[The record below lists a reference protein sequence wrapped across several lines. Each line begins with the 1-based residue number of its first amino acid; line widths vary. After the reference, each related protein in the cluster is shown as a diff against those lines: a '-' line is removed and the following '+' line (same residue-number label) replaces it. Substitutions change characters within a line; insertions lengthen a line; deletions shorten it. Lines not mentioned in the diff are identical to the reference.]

1 MLISYRPENENPPRE
16 AGISLGLL
24 NEKTKQYDTLR
35 LVPGLN
41 RDVDPELWSRA
52 KQLKEITN
60 RLAMKV
66 IEEITEL
73 EEIPDTSTTEITTL
87 SVDKVQQVVELTHD
101 LNLLDKW
108 FEADKRVRVRNAIQR
123 RIIEIKSGRA

>member
-16 AGISLGLL
+16 AGISFGLY
-24 NEKTKQYDTLR
+24 NERTKQYETLR

-41 RDVDPELWSRA
+41 RDVDVELW
-52 KQLKEITN
+52 KKVKELDEVTRRIS
-60 RLAMKV
+60 MKV

-101 LNLLDKW
+101 INTLEKW

-123 RIIEIKSGRA
+123 RLIEVKSGRA

>member
-52 KQLKEITN
+52 KQLKEITT
-60 RLAMKV
+60 RLSMKV

>member
-60 RLAMKV
+60 RLAMRV

>member
-16 AGISLGLL
+16 AGFSIGIY
-24 NEKTKQYDTLR
+24 NDKTFQYDTLR

-41 RDVDPELWSRA
+41 RDIDVQLWARA
-52 KQLKEITN
+52 KELGEISS
-60 RLAMKV
+60 RLSMKV

-73 EEIPDTSTTEITTL
+73 EEIPDTSSTEITTL
-87 SVDKVQQVVELTHD
+87 SVDKVQQVIELTHD
-101 LNLLDKW
+101 LNQLEKW

-123 RIIEIKSGRA
+123 RILEIRNGRA

>member
-16 AGISLGLL
+16 AGISLAIK
-24 NEKTKQYDTLR
+24 NDATQQFDTLR

-41 RDVDPELWSRA
+41 RDIEKDLWERA
-52 KQLKEITN
+52 KTLKDIETRIS
-60 RLAMKV
+60 MKV

-73 EEIPDTSTTEITTL
+73 EEIPDTASTEITTL

-101 LNLLDKW
+101 LTTLDKW

-123 RIIEIKSGRA
+123 RIIEIRSGRA